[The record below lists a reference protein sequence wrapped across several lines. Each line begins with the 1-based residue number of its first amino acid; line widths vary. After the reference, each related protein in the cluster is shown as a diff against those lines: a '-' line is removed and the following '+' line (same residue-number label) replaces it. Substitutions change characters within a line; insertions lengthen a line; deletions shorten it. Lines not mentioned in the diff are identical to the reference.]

1 MPMRLESLQAAA
13 IAVSQERSLSVVLKR
28 IVEGP
33 AQSKGMALVRVWLL
47 GPNHLCEF
55 CERTRANFGSTDGL
69 HLMASTGHPIS
80 PAHRKEDW
88 SYLEGRFHNGGIKIA
103 QIKNTAEPI

>member
-1 MPMRLESLQAAA
+1 MPMRVEALQAAA
-13 IAVSQERSLSVVLKR
+13 IALSQERSLSVVLTR

-55 CERTRANFGSTDGL
+55 CARIHTSSAATDGL
-69 HLMASTGHPIS
+69 HLMASAGHPIS
-80 PAHRKEDW
+80 AAHRKEDW
-88 SYLEGRFHNGGIKIA
+88 SYLEGRFHKGGIKIE
-103 QIKNTAEPI
+103 QIKNTAK